1 MKLCSE
7 TEVGWT
13 DGRMVDCLGRWLV
26 ERLHLV
32 VGTKVGRLTVGW
44 WMMITL
50 LTRGAAGAF
59 NPLSQNGPAR
69 VEIEISRLEV
79 ASKEGALEERER
91 CWGGLKGYQVI
102 SQIKDDT

>member
-79 ASKEGALEERER
+79 AKKELLKKERDVGA
-91 CWGGLKGYQVI
+91 G
-102 SQIKDDT
+102 

>member
-1 MKLCSE
+1 
-7 TEVGWT
+7 
-13 DGRMVDCLGRWLV
+13 MVDCLGRWLV

-69 VEIEISRLEV
+69 VEIEISTRQFLSFCVLFEGSGADIWTREENIINTSANLQKQKNFRVLE
-79 ASKEGALEERER
+79 
-91 CWGGLKGYQVI
+91 LK
-102 SQIKDDT
+102 

>member
-1 MKLCSE
+1 M
-7 TEVGWT
+7 
-13 DGRMVDCLGRWLV
+13 
-26 ERLHLV
+26 

-50 LTRGAAGAF
+50 LTRGAAGRAF

-79 ASKEGALEERER
+79 AKKELLKKERDVGA
-91 CWGGLKGYQVI
+91 G
-102 SQIKDDT
+102 